1 MHSFNLIAATGLLAA
16 SAVQAAPRAMSFDAV
31 SPATFQTL
39 THTLPLTRLMQS
51 EASTHA
57 YAVDEKDAFS
67 EIVPRGM
74 EWARSAQEQV
84 PTDCPA
90 PVLIVT
96 TTTVDV
102 TVYVTPSPTAE
113 DMTTPMTTD
122 TPRVT
127 ISIQNMTVPE
137 PCDDDTTAGQTS
149 TKPQS
154 SSASMTMS
162 SSSSST
168 SAMSSSS
175 ASTSSTPSRVTIS
188 IIPEH
193 TTTPAPSEMET
204 PPPCDEGSTF
214 SYFTST
220 TAAPAPTQSSSDCV
234 IDTAVTPVSTSTM
247 SATPTTASAQP
258 TKTQCVHDEPTGK
271 PTDQTMYCGIHGKPA
286 GTYFIAEFIENKPE
300 EPVTEE
306 GCYQFCDVSLPPH
319 RPAFHKASA
328 SIDTNTMFAE
338 RHGVYQGMRVVPLLQ
353 EQSWRPPLL
362 PLRPQRRRLTGPR
375 PWRPGS
381 FCPCPRES

>member
-1 MHSFNLIAATGLLAA
+1 
-16 SAVQAAPRAMSFDAV
+16 
-31 SPATFQTL
+31 
-39 THTLPLTRLMQS
+39 
-51 EASTHA
+51 
-57 YAVDEKDAFS
+57 
-67 EIVPRGM
+67 M
-74 EWARSAQEQV
+74 EWARSAEEQA

-113 DMTTPMTTD
+113 DMTTPMATD
-122 TPRVT
+122 SPRIT
-127 ISIQNMTVPE
+127 ISIQNETVPE

-149 TKPQS
+149 TEPHS
-154 SSASMTMS
+154 PSASMTMS
-162 SSSSST
+162 ASSSSSW
-168 SAMSSSS
+168 AMSSSS

-193 TTTPAPSEMET
+193 TTTPAPSQMET

-271 PTDQTMYCGIHGKPA
+271 PTDQTLYCGIHGKPA

-306 GCYQFCDVSLPPH
+306 GCYQFCDVSCPWQAPH
-319 RPAFHKASA
+319 ASEQRENH
-328 SIDTNTMFAE
+328 TNTTIFAE

-353 EQSWRPPLL
+353 EPARRPALL
-362 PLRPQRRRLTGPR
+362 ALRPQRSRLRRRPRQEPARHLVRPRVRLAHGGEVAQRHARRPRQAQHRGSCLKGPPFFFHLHGVILFLLTY
-375 PWRPGS
+375 
-381 FCPCPRES
+381 CIKNTTKTTHHH

>member
-1 MHSFNLIAATGLLAA
+1 MLSFNLIAATGLLAA
-16 SAVQAAPRAMSFDAV
+16 SAVQAAPRAMSFDA
-31 SPATFQTL
+31 
-39 THTLPLTRLMQS
+39 S

-102 TVYVTPSPTAE
+102 TVYVTPSSTAE
-113 DMTTPMTTD
+113 DMTTPMATD

-137 PCDDDTTAGQTS
+137 PCDDDTTASQTS
-149 TKPQS
+149 TKLQS

-306 GCYQFCDVSLPPH
+306 GCYQFCDSVMESTKGCESYRFYKNNLGAPRCSLYGRNVAASVEDLDKNQPDTWYDLACGSPTAEKWH
-319 RPAFHKASA
+319 NGMPA
-328 SIDTNTMFAE
+328 N
-338 RHGVYQGMRVVPLLQ
+338 HGKRSTEARV
-353 EQSWRPPLL
+353 
-362 PLRPQRRRLTGPR
+362 
-375 PWRPGS
+375 
-381 FCPCPRES
+381 